1 MPERAARASALH
13 QRRKERRRRK
23 AASFISQPTP
33 LQRPVVLIVP
43 FVAAVVLETISV
55 KREPS
60 ADASIGI
67 SMGPPRRVSVSAG
80 VPVCWLQTA
89 AWRRATRWKS
99 APGFTKRRRETRN
112 LKDQKGGTPTASLL
126 NLSDLEWITAPSLF
140 TACLHAPIRR
150 PLLSRHAQTHTR
162 SDRSP

>member
-1 MPERAARASALH
+1 MLKRPMETISGACLPERAAGASALH

-33 LQRPVVLIVP
+33 LRRPVVLIVP

-67 SMGPPRRVSVSAG
+67 SMGPPRHTRGVSVSAG
-80 VPVCWLQTA
+80 VLA
-89 AWRRATRWKS
+89 ADCSLAPRYTLEISARFHTKS
-99 APGFTKRRRETRN
+99 
-112 LKDQKGGTPTASLL
+112 
-126 NLSDLEWITAPSLF
+126 
-140 TACLHAPIRR
+140 
-150 PLLSRHAQTHTR
+150 
-162 SDRSP
+162 